1 MKLLKKF
8 SFEIKFSFNEINQ
21 NLSLQNSK
29 ISLESPQLLFNMLKI
44 LDIVILRHQGRSSIS
59 LFEILRR
66 YKDIGK
72 LFLNQ
77 IKVFVF
83 LVNIKLL
90 FLKDDVNQNIDMI
103 YILDLIYL
111 IVDHLTRFKKTVMVR
126 NALN

>member
-1 MKLLKKF
+1 
-8 SFEIKFSFNEINQ
+8 
-21 NLSLQNSK
+21 
-29 ISLESPQLLFNMLKI
+29 MLKI